1 MKFDQHWEPNTD
13 NPTKQLFFDGLP
25 SKVDPRALLYYFLPG
40 DYKNRTQTGYVAY
53 FTNPKAP
60 QLEKLWAKDD
70 QNKTALATVDAT
82 YCWNGLTAGY
92 SSDEKATTNGLV
104 NGSDLGGY
112 GYIGTYPALADEYRN
127 SKNKR
132 FLTSLRCGGLSAV
145 TDNHYEK

>member
-60 QLEKLWAKDD
+60 QVEKLWAKDD

-92 SSDEKATTNGLV
+92 SNDEKATTNGLV

-145 TDNHYEK
+145 IDNHYEK